1 MAISHGYSSHI
12 INQNKKADPKLLG
25 VRLGRLCIKN
35 EVPVAAV
42 MKKLCVSKQ
51 TVYNWFSGTSSPQN
65 LIKPKVE
72 AFISTL

>member
-12 INQNKKADPKLLG
+12 ITLNKKADPKLLG
-25 VRLGRLCIKN
+25 VRLGRMCIKH

-42 MKKLCVSKQ
+42 MKKLSVSKQ
-51 TVYNWFSGTSSPQN
+51 TVYNWFRGTSSPQN

-72 AFISTL
+72 AFLASL